1 MVSLIHFQN
10 WTSSFIV
17 HDLSFF
23 FWSRS
28 KICNVLDCAFR
39 AMTCRDQCMMALS
52 ALMGFRVVLLPF
64 LSSTMTT
71 SGDAVS
77 LFFSRMQTKLSDSS
91 VCMMK
96 TRG

>member
-1 MVSLIHFQN
+1 
-10 WTSSFIV
+10 
-17 HDLSFF
+17 
-23 FWSRS
+23 
-28 KICNVLDCAFR
+28 
-39 AMTCRDQCMMALS
+39 MMALS

-91 VCMMK
+91 VCVMK